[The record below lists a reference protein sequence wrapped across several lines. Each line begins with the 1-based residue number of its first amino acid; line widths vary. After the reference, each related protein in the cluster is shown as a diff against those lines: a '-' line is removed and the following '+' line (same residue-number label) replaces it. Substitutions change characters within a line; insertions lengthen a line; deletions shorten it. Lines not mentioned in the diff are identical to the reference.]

1 MQLICLL
8 IVPASSIWVFCRMGC
23 QLYIYIFGKRTIFL
37 FLCKVCMSKVLFNVK
52 GWNLWFFSVVSR
64 SKYMIIVLHVS
75 REQIGDASCIPFA
88 LFLRRF
94 SNPLQ
99 SYSAFF
105 VCRQDP
111 KRNCSEIACC
121 CYDCIILPL
130 LVVSSPWLWQE
141 CDESPL
147 NFGKVGIVCTFLKD
161 GNITLTIIAMQDLNC
176 IILLDRMR

>member
-1 MQLICLL
+1 MLRLS
-8 IVPASSIWVFCRMGC
+8 VE
-23 QLYIYIFGKRTIFL
+23 KND
-37 FLCKVCMSKVLFNVK
+37 VLFNVK
-52 GWNLWFFSVVSR
+52 GWNLLSFSVVSR
-64 SKYMIIVLHVS
+64 LKYTIILLHVSRELDLEFAS

-88 LFLRRF
+88 LFLHRF

-105 VCRQDP
+105 VCRPDP

-147 NFGKVGIVCTFLKD
+147 NFGKIGIVCTFLKD
-161 GNITLTIIAMQDLNC
+161 RNITLTIIAMQDLNC

>member
-1 MQLICLL
+1 MRLICLL

-23 QLYIYIFGKRTIFL
+23 QLYIYIFGKKTIFL
-37 FLCKVCMSKVLFNVK
+37 FLCKVCISKVLFNVK
-52 GWNLWFFSVVSR
+52 GWNLWSFSVVSK

-88 LFLRRF
+88 LFLHRF

-111 KRNCSEIACC
+111 KGNCSEIACC
-121 CYDCIILPL
+121 CYDCIIFPL
-130 LVVSSPWLWQE
+130 LVLVASSPWLWQE

-147 NFGKVGIVCTFLKD
+147 NFRKVGIVCTFCRAFL
-161 GNITLTIIAMQDLNC
+161 QHW
-176 IILLDRMR
+176 